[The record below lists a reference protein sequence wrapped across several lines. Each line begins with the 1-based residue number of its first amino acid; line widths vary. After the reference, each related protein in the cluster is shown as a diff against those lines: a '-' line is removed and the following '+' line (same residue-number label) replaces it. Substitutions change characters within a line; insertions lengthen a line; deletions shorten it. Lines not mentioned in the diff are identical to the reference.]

1 MVRIKIA
8 RAPWATSGLKIVT
21 GKIPLPLPSLRD
33 ADHAGLEVSRAK
45 RFSLRYM
52 SKPWG
57 GAFKEAVPTTSS
69 SFLIG
74 PLAQQLY
81 KTLCEKPSG
90 DIKEL

>member
-8 RAPWATSGLKIVT
+8 RAPWATSGLKTVT

-45 RFSLRYM
+45 RFSLKYM
-52 SKPWG
+52 SNPG

-69 SFLIG
+69 SFIIG
-74 PLAQQLY
+74 PLAQQPY
-81 KTLCEKPSG
+81 KTLCEKPPG
-90 DIKEL
+90 DIREL